1 MRFDEAFDV
10 VIIGGGS
17 AGCVLA
23 GRLSEDPQCRVLLL
37 EAGGDGRGWVI
48 ETPAATGLML
58 PRKLHNYAFDTV
70 PQPGLAGR
78 RGYQPRGKALG
89 GSSAI
94 NGMIYT
100 RGQREDYDH
109 WAALGNPGWG
119 YDDLL
124 PYFRRSEHNE
134 QFNNEFHGQ
143 GGPLNVAASRTGNP
157 FQQHFLQAGR
167 EAGHFVRD
175 DFNGA
180 GQEGVGVFQLTQK
193 NGERWSAARAY
204 LFPHMPGGGKPRA
217 NLTVRT
223 GVQVQRIV
231 IDEGRA
237 VGVEMRDEQ
246 TGQLRRIGAS
256 REVLLCAGALQSPQL
271 LMLSGIGP
279 GEHLQSLGVQPLIDL
294 PGVGSQLQDHPDFI
308 LAYRAP
314 SLDLMGM
321 SPAGLIKLVSNIRRY
336 RRERQGA
343 ITSNYGEAG
352 AFLKTRPELDRPD
365 LQLHFI
371 MGIADDHARRL
382 HAAHGYSCHVCL
394 LRPRSRG
401 TVRLASAD
409 PQAAPAIDPGFY
421 SDAADLEDMIEGVK
435 ITRTLMD
442 MPALRSRRHPKHAEE
457 LFSANARSDD
467 EIRAQL
473 RQRSDTCYHPA
484 GTCRMGRDPE
494 NGDVVDAQLRV
505 HGVRGLRVV
514 DASIMPTLVSG
525 NTNAPVI
532 AIAEKAADLIHA
544 SAA

>member
-1 MRFDEAFDV
+1 MHFDDNFDV
-10 VIIGGGS
+10 VIVGGGS

-23 GRLSEDPQCRVLLL
+23 GRLSEDPSCRVLLL
-37 EAGGDGRGWVI
+37 EAGGNGRGWVI

-58 PRKLHNYAFDTV
+58 PRKLHNWAFDTV
-70 PQPGLAGR
+70 AQPGLGGR
-78 RGYQPRGKALG
+78 QGYQPRGKALG
-89 GSSAI
+89 GSSAM
-94 NGMIYT
+94 NGMIYI

-109 WAALGNPGWG
+109 WASLGNSGWS
-119 YDDLL
+119 YEDLL
-124 PYFRRSEHNE
+124 PYFRKAEHNE
-134 QFNNEFHGQ
+134 QFDDEFHGQ

-157 FQQHFLQAGR
+157 FQQHFVQAGR
-167 EAGHFVRD
+167 EAGHAVRE

-180 GQEGVGVFQLTQK
+180 QQEGVGVFQLTQK

-204 LFPHMPGGGKPRA
+204 LFDHMPGGAQPRA
-217 NLTVRT
+217 HLSVRT
-223 GVQVQRIV
+223 GVQVLRVLIE
-231 IDEGRA
+231 EGRA
-237 VGVEMRDEQ
+237 VGVELRDAQ
-246 TGQLRRIGAS
+246 TGQVQRIGAS

-279 GEHLQSLGVQPLIDL
+279 GEHLQAMGVETVHDL

-314 SLDLMGM
+314 SLDLLGL
-321 SPAGLIKLVSNIRRY
+321 SPAGLLKLVSNIGLY
-336 RRERQGA
+336 RRERRGA

-352 AFLKTRPELDRPD
+352 AFLKSRAELDRPD

-371 MGIADDHARRL
+371 VGIAEDHARRP

-401 TVRLASAD
+401 TVRLASSDAL
-409 PQAAPAIDPGFY
+409 AAPAIDPAFY
-421 SDAADLEDMIEGVK
+421 SDAADLEDMLAGVK
-435 ITRTLMD
+435 RTRELMD
-442 MPALRSRRHPKHAEE
+442 MPALKRHRHPRHGEE
-457 LFSANARSDD
+457 LFSAHARSDD

-473 RQRSDTCYHPA
+473 RKRSDTCYHPV
-484 GTCRMGRDPE
+484 GTCRMGPSPE
-494 NGDVVDAQLRV
+494 RGDVVDAQLRV

-532 AIAEKAADLIHA
+532 AIAEKAADLIRFG
-544 SAA
+544 